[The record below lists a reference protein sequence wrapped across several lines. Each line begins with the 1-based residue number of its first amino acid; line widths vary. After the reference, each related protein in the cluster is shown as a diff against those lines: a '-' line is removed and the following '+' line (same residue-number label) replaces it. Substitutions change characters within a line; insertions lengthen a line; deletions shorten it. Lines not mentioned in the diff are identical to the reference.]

1 MLFFVSIN
9 YRAGIAID
17 HSNQTGEN
25 NKKRKP
31 IFIAA
36 ILFNVLILCFFKY
49 FNMIISLGEIF
60 STNKGNTRA
69 ILDALFKFDET
80 SSFSL
85 KHQIVLP
92 LAISFTVF
100 QTISYLADI
109 YKGTIKAERNLLNY
123 SLYIFFFP
131 QLVQG
136 PIMRYKDL
144 GTQILSRN
152 HSLNRFAYGV
162 QRFSYGLAKKIIIAD
177 TLGLTAN
184 KIWAVPV
191 LDLYTSEAWLGI
203 ILFTMQIYFD
213 FSGYTDM
220 AVGIGSMF
228 GFIIT
233 ENFNYPYTS
242 LSVQE
247 FWRRWHI
254 SLSSWF
260 RDYIYI
266 PLGGNRKGAFRT
278 YLNLLIVFLVT
289 GIWHGANLNFIC
301 WGLYFA
307 VLNIIERL
315 FLGNLLKKN
324 PIKILN
330 WMYCIFA
337 VMMGWVLFRAP
348 NLYHAVNYYH
358 VLFRYVP
365 EKVGT
370 SIVSYFNA
378 DLLLALFGGV
388 LTLGSLQRVLKKI
401 YDSVDG
407 TISFTVIR
415 MVYGSALFMWSIMLL
430 MNGTYNPSIYGNF

>member
-1 MLFFVSIN
+1 M
-9 YRAGIAID
+9 
-17 HSNQTGEN
+17 
-25 NKKRKP
+25 
-31 IFIAA
+31 
-36 ILFNVLILCFFKY
+36 
-49 FNMIISLGEIF
+49 
-60 STNKGNTRA
+60 
-69 ILDALFKFDET
+69 
-80 SSFSL
+80 
-85 KHQIVLP
+85 LP

-266 PLGGNRKGAFRT
+266 PLGGNRKGAFRSCDR
-278 YLNLLIVFLVT
+278 NLA
-289 GIWHGANLNFIC
+289 W
-301 WGLYFA
+301 
-307 VLNIIERL
+307 RQ
-315 FLGNLLKKN
+315 
-324 PIKILN
+324 P
-330 WMYCIFA
+330 
-337 VMMGWVLFRAP
+337 
-348 NLYHAVNYYH
+348 
-358 VLFRYVP
+358 
-365 EKVGT
+365 
-370 SIVSYFNA
+370 
-378 DLLLALFGGV
+378 
-388 LTLGSLQRVLKKI
+388 
-401 YDSVDG
+401 
-407 TISFTVIR
+407 
-415 MVYGSALFMWSIMLL
+415 
-430 MNGTYNPSIYGNF
+430 